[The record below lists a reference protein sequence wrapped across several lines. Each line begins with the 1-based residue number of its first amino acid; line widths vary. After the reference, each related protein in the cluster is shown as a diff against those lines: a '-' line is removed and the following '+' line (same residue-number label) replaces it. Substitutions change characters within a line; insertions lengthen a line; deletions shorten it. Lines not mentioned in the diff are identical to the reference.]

1 MVGRFAARIVSAVS
15 VPPTPEPGAKR
26 SVRARLAG
34 GPVAR
39 RIAKADLRLYTL
51 VRRDLQVPAAQRVVT
66 AYTTAGEHAALWH
79 AIGLAGVLLDRAERP
94 RWWRAMAA
102 VLVTQLVN
110 TAVKGVF
117 RRRRPALQDLP
128 ALVKVPTS
136 LSFPSA
142 HSSSSFAAARAY
154 SALLPARPLYLAA
167 SVMALSRVYVGVH
180 YPSDIAVGAA
190 LGLGIGSTA
199 R

>member
-1 MVGRFAARIVSAVS
+1 VVGRFPARIVSAVS
-15 VPPTPEPGAKR
+15 VPRTPEPGAKR

-66 AYTTAGEHAALWH
+66 VYTAAGEHAALWH
-79 AIGLAGVLLDRAERP
+79 AIGVAGLLADRSQAP
-94 RWWRAMAA
+94 RWRRAMAG

-190 LGLGIGSTA
+190 LGLGIGSAA